1 MGEPLRSGPNLAAG
15 RTPPTMLSVHRQE
28 EAARIDRVPSL
39 LRRPNG
45 IYAPMV
51 AELHR
56 FRVLWGQMGRP
67 GFMTEVV
74 EAWDPEDALAV
85 AAEIHPELHRPRV
98 AVPASEAWPRG
109 LDS

>member
-1 MGEPLRSGPNLAAG
+1 M
-15 RTPPTMLSVHRQE
+15 
-28 EAARIDRVPSL
+28 
-39 LRRPNG
+39 
-45 IYAPMV
+45 

-85 AAEIHPELHRPRV
+85 AAGFHPELYRPRV
-98 AVPASEAWPRG
+98 AVPVSKAWPQE
-109 LDS
+109 LDSWRHRL